1 MTVTDQPD
9 QELTPEQEEHV
20 RRLLADARHT
30 EPAPD
35 AVVARLDKVL
45 AGLADEPAR
54 SADVVH
60 LAHRR
65 RRAATLLVAAAA
77 VVVVGVGLGQVLPHG
92 GGSEDAESTAEDAP
106 AAGAEL
112 EDEPRARPA
121 SLIATPGSESA
132 GGAEVAAAGSSSQRF
147 ARDAARLQV
156 HRHGAAL
163 RRREYASTAT
173 GTAPGS
179 REPVERRRRG
189 VCEPGR
195 VGPRP
200 LRPGLLRQGAGL
212 AGAAQAAG

>member
-30 EPAPD
+30 EPTPD

-77 VVVVGVGLGQVLPHG
+77 VVVVGVGLSQVLPNG
-92 GGSEDAESTAEDAP
+92 GDSESADSQAP

-112 EDEPRARPA
+112 EESSPDRAQ
-121 SLIATPGSESA
+121 GSEAQS
-132 GGAEVAAAGSSSQRF
+132 GGQRAQLRSYRVDAERF
-147 ARDAARLQV
+147 ARDAA
-156 HRHGAAL
+156 AL
-163 RRREYASTAT
+163 R
-173 GTAPGS
+173 
-179 REPVERRRRG
+179 VMRRG
-189 VCEPGR
+189 RG
-195 VGPRP
+195 
-200 LRPGLLRQGAGL
+200 LR
-212 AGAAQAAG
+212 